1 MIYDDKSTGIYIQ
14 ANGFNYLGKGGLEES
29 IFDLRTKAQIQS
41 LDFIFGDETYLK
53 DKHVNAELITQINT
67 HSLSFIFQQNDLK
80 INQLPV
86 DFKGKLDFLSNGYD
100 LNFEINS
107 KDSNLND
114 FFTALP
120 PQFTQWHKKAESLYI
135 YILA

>member
-1 MIYDDKSTGIYIQ
+1 M
-14 ANGFNYLGKGGLEES
+14 
-29 IFDLRTKAQIQS
+29 RTKAQIQS
-41 LDFIFGDETYLK
+41 LDFIFGGETYLK

-100 LNFEINS
+100 INFELNS
-107 KDSNLND
+107 KNSNLNGI
-114 FFTALP
+114 
-120 PQFTQWHKKAESLYI
+120 KKQPLKEKLTFSFR
-135 YILA
+135 